1 MHEKVVAGCL
11 RGAVGRAGCCEQYPA
26 STHAAADADTGLYAA
41 PDASLQ
47 VIKGPVS
54 RHLPVGAPRIGFSPS
69 AESLQDMHQ
78 YASSLSEEQPVVF
91 VVGAFA
97 HGEIDT
103 SYVDKEISISQYSLS
118 AAYALARITTAME
131 AKWGIL

>member
-1 MHEKVVAGCL
+1 VYWCCRCL
-11 RGAVGRAGCCEQYPA
+11 
-26 STHAAADADTGLYAA
+26 S
-41 PDASLQ
+41 Q

-54 RHLPVGAPRIGFSPS
+54 KHLPVGAPRIGFSPS

-78 YASSLSEEQPVVF
+78 YASNLSEELPVVF

-103 SYVDKEISISQYSLS
+103 SYVDKEISISKY
-118 AAYALARITTAME
+118 ITTAME